1 MESIQVFISFLRCWS
16 GGGSSGGTGLVSIDG
31 INGRDSG
38 MDELYT
44 IEILDSKNAFESERL
59 DEEDQLCLH

>member
-1 MESIQVFISFLRCWS
+1 M
-16 GGGSSGGTGLVSIDG
+16 SIDG